1 VEMVLLDTNIVS
13 YVYKKHELAVA
24 YRPMM
29 VGRSVA
35 ISFQTMAELKE
46 GALRAGWS
54 LFRLTHLESF
64 LKRFAVIHSDDDIC
78 DHWSKLRATR
88 KQQPISNADA
98 WIAATAVAFNLD
110 LITHNPVD
118 FQGIPKLRIRSLHR

>member
-29 VGRSVA
+29 VGRTVSV
-35 ISFQTMAELKE
+35 SFQTVAELKE

-54 LFRLTHLESF
+54 LPRLSHLESF
-64 LKRFAVIHSDDDIC
+64 LKRFAVIHSDNDIC

-98 WIAATAVAFNLD
+98 WIAATALAFD
-110 LITHNPVD
+110 LELVTHNPVD
-118 FQGIPKLRIRSLHR
+118 FQSIPKLRVCSLHR